1 VTDPRVEERVRGL
14 LAQVLDVA
22 PETIGPGF
30 TAASV
35 PSWTSL
41 NHLMLVS
48 QVETEFGVFFSNQ
61 EIRDIDSFDR
71 LVEVVSGHLR
81 AAG

>member
-1 VTDPRVEERVRGL
+1 MTDPRVEERVRGL

-22 PETIGPGF
+22 PEAIGPGF

-48 QVETEFGVFFSNQ
+48 QVENEFGVFFSNQ

-71 LVEVVSGHLR
+71 LVEVVSGRLR